1 MAKLQTS
8 STAGFNAG
16 KKNDVKLFPV
26 KDIKIDPEI
35 AGIFKISDKVLKQI
49 QEQIEKFGYNEEEP
63 VVIWK
68 GKNILVD
75 GRTRLTA
82 SKNAKLEK
90 IPVFE
95 KEFENREAAILY
107 TFESQVMRRNLTGA
121 EILTAAQMIKGRKE
135 NDGTGRAAEIM
146 AEKLGISPATVY
158 QAKAILKDASP
169 ETLKEVKEGKKSIK
183 KAYNET
189 RPEKEF
195 TVNDAQSLPGNVA
208 FLKSAVT
215 LLVEEGSANTI
226 ITTPTVEAARYFKA
240 AELLINHFLK
250 KNEKAGFYKL
260 LPENIVKKLP
270 RLPLL
275 NRSSE

>member
-1 MAKLQTS
+1 MAKLQTLS
-8 STAGFNAG
+8 NAGFNAG
-16 KKNDVKLFPV
+16 KKNDVKLFPI

-35 AGIFKISDKVLKQI
+35 AGIFKISDKVLKEI
-49 QEQIEKFGYNEEEP
+49 QQKIEKFGYNEEEP
-63 VVIWK
+63 VVLWK
-68 GKNILVD
+68 GTNILVD
-75 GRTRLTA
+75 GRTRFTA

-107 TFESQVMRRNLTGA
+107 TFERQVVRRNLTGA

-135 NDGTGRAAEIM
+135 NDGTGRAAEIL
-146 AEKLGISPATVY
+146 AEKLGVSPAMVY

-169 ETLKEVKEGKKSIK
+169 DTLKEVKEGKKSIK

-195 TVNDAQSLPGNVA
+195 PVNDAQGLPGNVA
-208 FLKSAVT
+208 FLKSAVIHLIEKGGT
-215 LLVEEGSANTI
+215 NMQHDGNNYLG
-226 ITTPTVEAARYFKA
+226 AAFS
-240 AELLINHFLK
+240 LIDHFLK

-275 NRSSE
+275 NRSSK